1 MKRLNNDLAFIIIAA
16 VFAASGLLGTFLQK
30 YDTSFSD
37 AELSEK
43 IVTSEVN
50 DDISVHVKGAVKNE
64 GVYKFKEG
72 DRLEDALSAAGGPSD
87 NADTERVNLASFL
100 SDGEEVY
107 FPEKGENFSVTKSGV
122 VNINEADADTLKT
135 IPGISEKL
143 AEKIVQY
150 RDENGKFENKADII
164 NVSGIGEKT
173 YAAIAPYI
181 TAG

>member
-87 NADTERVNLASFL
+87 NADIERVNLASFL
-100 SDGEEVY
+100 SDGEEIY
-107 FPEKGENFSVTKSGV
+107 FPEKGENFSVTKSGI

-150 RDENGKFENKADII
+150 RDENGKF
-164 NVSGIGEKT
+164 
-173 YAAIAPYI
+173 
-181 TAG
+181 